1 MLGFRY
7 CLARRVAVLFS
18 FVACM
23 LIIAVQPAA
32 AQRMTDPLDRGLVAM
47 ELKQGVFVSWRMQA
61 DEYFGVT
68 YNLYRNGTRVNT
80 NPLTVTNYTDASG
93 KASDRYTVRAVR
105 DGVEQTMSAAV
116 TPWNTGRIEV
126 GHNIPAPAPAYLPIR
141 MLPVTDRKGK
151 TVWGYDA
158 DTVSYTQNYTIND
171 VSLGDL
177 NGDGRIDFLVKR
189 INQTDAA
196 NHYSVDNDSA
206 YSLLEAY
213 DMDGNRLW
221 YIDCGPNMVSMN
233 CTELNAVCYDWD
245 QDGQAEVLLRGADN
259 MIIHLADGTTYTVGD
274 ASVNTRNDLVSH
286 SESQYEWT
294 HTGAEYLIYLNGKTG
309 RPYWVK
315 TYPLPRLES
324 GETDEKTAWGDN
336 YGHRSSKYFMGAPF
350 LDGRKPSIF
359 LARGIYTRHKMIAYD
374 VDPLTH
380 EITERWRWSN
390 NTKGSP
396 WYGQGNHNYVVAD
409 VDGDGCDE
417 IVYGSMT
424 IDHNGKGLSTTG
436 LGHGDAIHVSDLDP
450 FRPGME
456 VFACNEDKPSNN
468 YRNATTSEIYYRDIG
483 TKDDGRAMAGNF
495 LADYPGSI
503 GMSTQSGVISLT
515 SDQVIEGMTNNW
527 NNSTANPAALNF
539 RIYWDGDLLEESVNS
554 PGTERE
560 CVVLK
565 AGAGRIMQTG
575 GVAMTN
581 DSKNNPCA
589 QGDIIGD
596 WREELVLRSTN
607 NAELRIY
614 STTIPTDYA
623 MPSLWYDPAY
633 RQAMVWQPLAYN
645 QPPHV
650 SCFLGELEGITQAPP
665 PLTLTGRT
673 ELSAGQTISSTHS
686 GQDLLFCG
694 AGNVGV
700 SSDGAS
706 PRSLTLNI
714 PSTVSGSDNNDN
726 ITYQYSSCQ
735 LGATINGVSQK
746 GDLTGTMRLTKQG
759 DGLLKLTARTF
770 TYSGP
775 TAIWAGSFYFRG
787 TLQNSPLWMNR
798 HTTLYSAATFHRP
811 VTLEYGA
818 TLRPGRDT
826 SSASE
831 LDYATVSID
840 TLNLHEGSRIVFQL
854 DGDSHDAVNI
864 GLLNIRK
871 RDWTYGPQYLAPVF
885 EIQAA
890 SPLVTGLYPIGT
902 MAEVGEGS
910 LSDIIVECDNLSD
923 ASYALRV
930 IEEEGTLYLAV
941 EDYDQPEP
949 NLPFYDT
956 VWKLDFEDP
965 STDNYGFRV
974 ANGVVEAM
982 QQTERTDGSHYF
994 HIFLGYINS
1003 RTINLSFAD
1012 INQLKNA
1019 KNYRMEF
1026 DFALIGGNTDA
1037 TQLSINGALGNI
1049 LKVSANAWANYASVT
1064 DASGNEIGTINVQP
1078 YVKDVSNKID
1088 YQPNIFYHFIISS
1101 NESEGVKLSLTYNGT
1116 EIMKDVQLSSV
1127 FDIPLTLSNTLGRVY
1142 SHLAYDDILFSLYCA
1157 GRGDVNLDGQIT
1169 IADVTALV
1177 DHILGKTPTVFSI
1190 TAADVNGDNQITI
1203 ADVTSLVDIILGK

>member
-1 MLGFRY
+1 
-7 CLARRVAVLFS
+7 
-18 FVACM
+18 
-23 LIIAVQPAA
+23 
-32 AQRMTDPLDRGLVAM
+32 MTDPLDRGLVAV
-47 ELKQGVFVSWRMQA
+47 ELKSGVFVSWRMQA

-68 YNLYRNGTRVNT
+68 YHVYKNGSRITAD
-80 NPLTVTNYTDASG
+80 PLSVTNYTDADG
-93 KASDRYTVRAVR
+93 TANDRYAVKAVR
-105 DGVEQTMSAAV
+105 DGVEQSISDVV
-116 TPWNTGRIEV
+116 TPWNTGRIDV
-126 GHNIPAPAPAYLPIR
+126 SGSVLFPAPAYLPIR
-141 MLPVTDRKGK
+141 MLPIVDRKGN

-158 DTVSYTQNYTIND
+158 DTVTYTQNYTIND

-177 NGDGRIDFLVKR
+177 NGDGRVDLLVKR
-189 INQTDAA
+189 INQTDVS
-196 NHYSVDNDSA
+196 NGYLQTNDSA
-206 YSLLEAY
+206 YNLFEAY
-213 DMDGNRLW
+213 DLDGNRLW
-221 YIDCGPNMVSMN
+221 YIDCGPNMVSLN
-233 CTELNAVCYDWD
+233 STELNAVCYDWD

-274 ASVNTRNDLVSH
+274 ASVNTRNELTSH
-286 SESQYEWT
+286 TNSQYEWT

-315 TYPLPRLES
+315 TYPLPRLEN
-324 GETDEKTAWGDN
+324 GETSENTAWGDN

-390 NTKGSP
+390 NTSGSI

-417 IVYGSMT
+417 IVYGSMV
-424 IDHNGKGLSTTG
+424 IDNNGKGLSSTG
-436 LGHGDAIHVSDLDP
+436 LGHGDAIHVGDLDP

-456 VFACNEDKPSNN
+456 VFACNESKPSNN
-468 YRNATTSEIYYRDIG
+468 YRNATSSEIYYRDVG
-483 TKDDGRAMAGNF
+483 TNDDGRAMAGNF
-495 LADYPGSI
+495 LANYPGCV

-515 SDQVIEGMTNNW
+515 ADQVIDGETNDW
-527 NNSTANPAALNF
+527 NGKMPYPAALNF

-565 AGAGRIMQTG
+565 AGSGRIMQTG
-575 GVAMTN
+575 GVAMIN

-596 WREELVLRSTN
+596 WREELILRSTD

-645 QPPHV
+645 QPPH
-650 SCFLGELEGITQAPP
+650 SSYFLGELEGITQAPP

-673 ELSAGQTISSTHS
+673 ELSANQTISSTHS

-694 AGNVGV
+694 AGNIGI
-700 SSDGAS
+700 SGDGAS

-714 PSTVSGSDNNDN
+714 PSTVSGSDNNSN
-726 ITYQYSSCQ
+726 ITYRYSSCQ
-735 LGATINGVSQK
+735 LGATIDGVGQK
-746 GDLTGTMRLTKQG
+746 GDLTGAMRLTKQG

-775 TAIWAGSFYFRG
+775 TDIWSGSFYFRG

-798 HTTLYSAATFHRP
+798 HTTLFTAATFHRP

-818 TLRPGRDT
+818 ALRPGKDT
-826 SSASE
+826 TSATD
-831 LDYATVSID
+831 LDYATVTCD

-854 DGDSHDAVNI
+854 DDDNKDALNI
-864 GLLNIRK
+864 GQLNIRK
-871 RDWTYGPQYLAPVF
+871 RNWTYGPQCLTPVF
-885 EIQAA
+885 EIQSA
-890 SPLVTGLYPIGT
+890 SPLTKGLYPIGT
-902 MAEVGEGS
+902 LAEVGEGS

-923 ASYALRV
+923 SSLAVRV
-930 IEEEGTLYLAV
+930 IEEEGILYLAV
-941 EDYDQPEP
+941 GDNDQPEP

-956 VWKLDFEDP
+956 VWKLDFEEP
-965 STDNYGFRV
+965 SSDNYGFRV
-974 ANGVVEAM
+974 AAGDVGAM
-982 QQTERTDGSHYF
+982 VQTEKTDGSHYF
-994 HIFLGYINS
+994 HIFLSNNND
-1003 RTINLSFAD
+1003 RTVNLSFAG
-1012 INQLKNA
+1012 NSPVKNA
-1019 KNYRMEF
+1019 KNYKMEF
-1026 DFALIGGNTDA
+1026 DLAVVGSNSNTSTITLTGN
-1037 TQLSINGALGNI
+1037 NGAMMVI
-1049 LKVSANAWANYASVT
+1049 SFPAWATEANVMDGQGNSV
-1064 DASGNEIGTINVQP
+1064 GTVSISP
-1078 YVKDVSNKID
+1078 YVKNVTSYVD
-1088 YQPNIFYHFIISS
+1088 YQPSIFNHFVITASESDGISLNVTRNDAPVIS
-1101 NESEGVKLSLTYNGT
+1101 DVKLS
-1116 EIMKDVQLSSV
+1116 EV
-1127 FDIPLTLSNTLGRVY
+1127 FDVPVTLTNLIGRYY

-1177 DHILGKTPTVFSI
+1177 DHILGKTPSLFSY
-1190 TAADVNGDNQITI
+1190 TAADVNLDDQITI
-1203 ADVTSLVDIILGK
+1203 ADVTALVDIILGK